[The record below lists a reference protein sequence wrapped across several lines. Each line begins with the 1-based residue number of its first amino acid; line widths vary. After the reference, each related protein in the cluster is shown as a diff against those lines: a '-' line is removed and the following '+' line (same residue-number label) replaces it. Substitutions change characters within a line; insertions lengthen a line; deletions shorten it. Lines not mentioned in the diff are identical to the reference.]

1 MNYSLVIPVYKNE
14 DSIELLISTLS
25 QLSKD
30 LGGELEVVFVIDG
43 SPDRSQELLEKL
55 LPSSH
60 IQAQV
65 LASSRNFGAFSAIRM
80 GLEAAQG
87 TSIAVMSAD
96 MQEPPELVKEFFQAL
111 DSEEFDIVFGVR
123 SSRDD
128 PWSSTVASQTF
139 WWFYQRFVEPACPV
153 GGVDMFAMTDSFRDH
168 IVEMREANSSL
179 LGLLFWLG
187 GRRKFVPYHRKARE
201 HGKSAWTLQ
210 KKITYLLDSVFA
222 FTDLPV
228 RLMMLMGA
236 LGIVLALLLALVI
249 FTWRLSGIGVVP
261 GYAGTMLTII
271 FFGALNLFGLGVV
284 GNYSWR
290 SYENTKRRPLN
301 ILANRKSFNVVTE
314 RDEAIK

>member
-25 QLSKD
+25 QLNKD
-30 LGGELEVVFVIDG
+30 LNGELEIVFVIDG
-43 SPDRSQELLEKL
+43 SPDRSQELIESL
-55 LPSSH
+55 LPSSRMK
-60 IQAQV
+60 AQV
-65 LASSRNFGAFSAIRM
+65 LSSSRNFGAFSAIRM
-80 GLEAAQG
+80 GLEAARG
-87 TSIAVMSAD
+87 KSIAVMSAD

-111 DSEEFDIVFGVR
+111 DTEDVDIVFGVR

-128 PWSSTVASQTF
+128 PWTSMIASQTF
-139 WWFYQRFVEPACPV
+139 WWFYQRFVEPDCPV
-153 GGVDMFAMTDSFRDH
+153 GGVDMFAMTNSFRDH

-179 LGLLFWLG
+179 LGLLFWVG
-187 GRRKFVPYHRKARE
+187 GRRKFVSYHRKARA
-201 HGKSAWTLQ
+201 HGKSAWTFQ

-228 RLMMLMGA
+228 RLMMLVGA
-236 LGIVLALLLALVI
+236 LGIVLALLLALII
-249 FTWRLSGIGVVP
+249 FTWRFSGIGVVP
-261 GYAGTMLTII
+261 GYAGTMLTIL

-301 ILANRKSFNVVTE
+301 IIANRKSFDVTE

>member
-14 DSIELLISTLS
+14 DSIELLISTLG

-30 LGGELEVVFVIDG
+30 LGGELEIVFVIDG
-43 SPDRSQELLEKL
+43 SPDRSQELIEKL

-80 GLEAAQG
+80 GLETARG

-111 DSEEFDIVFGVR
+111 DTGEFDIVFGVR

-128 PWSSTVASQTF
+128 PWSSTIASQTF
-139 WWFYQRFVEPACPV
+139 WWFYQRFVEPDCPV
-153 GGVDMFAMTDSFRDH
+153 GGVDMFAMTDSMRDH

-179 LGLLFWLG
+179 LGLLFWVG
-187 GRRKFVPYHRKARE
+187 GRRKFVSYHRKARE

-228 RLMMLMGA
+228 RLMMVIGA
-236 LGIVLALLLALVI
+236 LGIGLALLLAVVI
-249 FTWRLSGIGVVP
+249 FTCRLVGVGVVP
-261 GYAGTMLTII
+261 GYAGITLTVL

-301 ILANRKSFNVVTE
+301 IISSKKSFNVE
-314 RDEAIK
+314 RDEAIT

>member
-25 QLSKD
+25 QLNKD
-30 LGGELEVVFVIDG
+30 LGGELELVFVIDG
-43 SPDRSQELLEKL
+43 SPDRSQELIEKL

-80 GLEAAQG
+80 GLEAARG

-139 WWFYQRFVEPACPV
+139 WWFYQRFVEPDCPV
-153 GGVDMFAMTDSFRDH
+153 GGVDMFAMTSSFRDH

-187 GRRKFVPYHRKARE
+187 GRRKFVSYHRKARE

-228 RLMMLMGA
+228 RLMMFIGA
-236 LGIVLALLLALVI
+236 LGIVLALLLAMVI
-249 FTWRLSGIGVVP
+249 FTCRLVGVGVVP

-301 ILANRKSFNVVTE
+301 IIANRKSFNVTE
-314 RDEAIK
+314 RDEAIT

>member
-80 GLEAAQG
+80 GLEAARG

-139 WWFYQRFVEPACPV
+139 WWFYQRFVEPDCPV
-153 GGVDMFAMTDSFRDH
+153 GGVDMFAMTNSFRDH

-187 GRRKFVPYHRKARE
+187 GRRKFVPYKRKARE

-228 RLMMLMGA
+228 RLMMLIGA

-301 ILANRKSFNVVTE
+301 IIANRKSFNVVSE